1 MEHFLIRNSLKTTT
15 TTTMTTT
22 TATAKSTVWLIYISL
37 EILDSNYDQ
46 YSKVHSTQAQ
56 S

>member
-1 MEHFLIRNSLKTTT
+1 MEHFLIRNSLK

-46 YSKVHSTQAQ
+46 YSKVHSTQA
-56 S
+56 